1 MQAKV
6 HIPIR
11 YTEIT
16 VLRNMESSLTEN
28 KIEEHEC
35 TSTCIL
41 LQGSFKIVAGKTGFP
56 LKQIILSLV
65 LC

>member
-6 HIPIR
+6 HIPMR

-16 VLRNMESSLTEN
+16 VLKNLEPYLTES

-35 TSTCIL
+35 TSTCVL
-41 LQGSFKIVAGKTGFP
+41 LQGSFKIVAGKAGFP
-56 LKQIILSLV
+56 LKQITLSLV